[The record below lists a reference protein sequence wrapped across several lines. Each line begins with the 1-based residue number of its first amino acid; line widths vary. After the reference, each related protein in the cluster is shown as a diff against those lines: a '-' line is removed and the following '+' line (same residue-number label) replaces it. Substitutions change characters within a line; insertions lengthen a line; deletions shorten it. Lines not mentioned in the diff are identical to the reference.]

1 MKSKLSLSASLL
13 LYYYILNLSFSDL
26 LNLRDAEKQLDLIS
40 DIILDTSPAQL
51 NTNSTS
57 FNTISTSVNTNS
69 TPTHQL
75 REEVNKTTAML
86 NTEFQNRGVFE
97 AVLERWRELQICSQ
111 DQVFRNVE

>member
-1 MKSKLSLSASLL
+1 MPT
-13 LYYYILNLSFSDL
+13 YIHKFSFSDL

-40 DIILDTSPAQL
+40 DILLDASPAQL
-51 NTNSTS
+51 NK
-57 FNTISTSVNTNS
+57 ISTSVNTNS

-86 NTEFQNRGVFE
+86 NTEFQHRGVFE

-111 DQVFRNVE
+111 DQVFKNVE